1 MHHNHLWNKVHHRLP
16 RINRIL
22 LVLFSHNTFR
32 ERGHESAFMAT
43 VEVHTLRDTFVSGIS
58 LLHTITT
65 HKQKELLSEGAL
77 FVHILFNMFRT
88 AFCHSYAIFTKRAF
102 VLFIRRNF
110 KVKQGLYFFLRY
122 TKFCFATGTVNK

>member
-1 MHHNHLWNKVHHRLP
+1 MRHNHLWNKGHHRLLK
-16 RINRIL
+16 INSNL
-22 LVLFSHNTFR
+22 LILFSHNTFR

-43 VEVHTLRDTFVSGIS
+43 VEPYTLRDTFVSGIS

-65 HKQKELLSEGAL
+65 HKQKELLIKGAL
-77 FVHILFNMFRT
+77 FVHILFDMFRT

-110 KVKQGLYFFLRY
+110 EVEQGLYFFLRY
-122 TKFCFATGTVNK
+122 AKFCFATGTVNK